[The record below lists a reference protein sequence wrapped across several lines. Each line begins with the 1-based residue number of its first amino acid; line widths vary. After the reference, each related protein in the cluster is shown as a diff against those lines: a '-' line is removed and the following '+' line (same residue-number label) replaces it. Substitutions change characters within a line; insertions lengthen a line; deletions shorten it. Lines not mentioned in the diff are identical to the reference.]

1 MNRPYK
7 ILGLVLA
14 ISGAVTAPIFYFL
27 IGAAALTAVSLS
39 AIILGFMSM
48 ILANARPYVS
58 PEACQMLLKTGMENT
73 SALIE
78 ELGLNNKAV
87 YLPSSARG
95 GRSQAL
101 VPLSSNGH
109 LQRTVGKIPGRLI
122 IRYGPELEEMAIAIT
137 TAGSVNL
144 DLLPNKPGPTASDIE
159 SSLNYILTGVLDI
172 ADATSVSVS
181 DSIVK
186 IEVTRPKLASE
197 DNWYYRCLGS
207 PIASIAA
214 SVSSEALDKPVQIKE
229 ESFAKGKSTI
239 TLEILS

>member
-1 MNRPYK
+1 
-7 ILGLVLA
+7 LVLA
-14 ISGAVTAPIFYFL
+14 LSGAVTAPVFYFL

-78 ELGLNNKAV
+78 ELGLSNKAV

-95 GRSQAL
+95 GHSQAL

-109 LQRTVGKIPGRLI
+109 LQRTSGKIPGRLI

-229 ESFAKGKSTI
+229 ESSTKGKSTI